1 LHLNLFCLSNK
12 NILYLL
18 LILPKILL
26 FLQKIIIM
34 NFPAELKYTK
44 DHEWIK
50 VEGDVAI
57 VGITEFAQRELGD
70 IVYVDINTVG
80 SDVTEGDV
88 FGTIEAVKTVSD
100 LFMPVNGKVLEI
112 NAALDTNPELVNSD
126 PYGEGWMVKISITG
140 GADTL
145 LSADDYKSLIG
156 E

>member
-1 LHLNLFCLSNK
+1 M
-12 NILYLL
+12 I
-18 LILPKILL
+18 
-26 FLQKIIIM
+26 
-34 NFPAELKYTK
+34 FPAELKYTK
-44 DHEWIK
+44 DHEWIR

-80 SDVTEGDV
+80 NDVTEGDV

-112 NAALDTNPELVNSD
+112 NAALDANPELVNSD
-126 PYGEGWMVKISITG
+126 PYGDGWMVKISITD
-140 GADTL
+140 GAESL